1 MEALLHRHENAQ
13 LNQRLTVGEI
23 WKCESKGCV
32 KAKLLVSH
40 SCSDVDL
47 LPVTCSA
54 FSPTITIV
62 HLTPR
67 RLDARS
73 AGSILNQGAGKEE
86 ERRQLAMQALLADQ
100 NSKAKKT
107 KGRGLELNVTL
118 ASIAHLFSRVSKNA
132 DGVRRGELYKR
143 DFWLIFGEPIY
154 LTQQLEVSSPKHEHS
169 HLDFSSH
176 NGLAVAHAAPVHTR
190 SILVCVLK

>member
-1 MEALLHRHENAQ
+1 MLISCLYSLALLF
-13 LNQRLTVGEI
+13 RL
-23 WKCESKGCV
+23 
-32 KAKLLVSH
+32 H
-40 SCSDVDL
+40 NHNCS
-47 LPVTCSA
+47 PE
-54 FSPTITIV
+54 P
-62 HLTPR
+62 P
-67 RLDARS
+67 LDARS

-154 LTQQLEVSSPKHEHS
+154 LTQQLDVSSPKHEHS

-176 NGLAVAHAAPVHTR
+176 NGL
-190 SILVCVLK
+190 

>member
-47 LPVTCSA
+47 LPVFTCSA
-54 FSPTITIV
+54 FSPTITFV
-62 HLTPR
+62 HLTPPP
-67 RLDARS
+67 LDARS

-154 LTQQLEVSSPKHEHS
+154 LTQQLDVSSPKHEHS

-176 NGLAVAHAAPVHTR
+176 NGL
-190 SILVCVLK
+190 